1 MRSRPDVRAVLTIL
15 AFIIAIAT
23 TRAHANKVV
32 ITPDTNE
39 LLRALNTDE
48 PTALQAAVIA
58 IEDAPTVPGL
68 ADVLFSAGRAAEDRL
83 HDPARALALYDRILR
98 ELPDAGVAI
107 AAGRRAE
114 SLRAAR
120 DHAREAAQLAELY
133 ALADT
138 LPAVEVERRAQL
150 LIDAAWPGA
159 AEASMLLADWRCRN
173 RNFGGAQ
180 QQYARV
186 VATYPDA
193 EQAGLARRNAA
204 GCAIDA
210 KDWDLAERLAE
221 QLAGHGD
228 LDEAVR
234 VDLMS
239 SIATGR
245 RRAWLYSS
253 SWIALVVAGILL
265 FVSFVEAI
273 VRGGV
278 RAPAWQP
285 PVEVLYIGPVALV
298 LVAASYAIDSLIGP
312 AVIQISAAGLA
323 TAWVSG
329 ATLDLCRRRG
339 RSVRARALGHIVA
352 CAFVVLAVGYI
363 AMTRADLLDML
374 GETVRFGPGA

>member
-1 MRSRPDVRAVLTIL
+1 MTARAFFVVVLL
-15 AFIIAIAT
+15 FAGVV
-23 TRAHANKVV
+23 HANKVV
-32 ITPDTNE
+32 VPPDTNE
-39 LLRALNTDE
+39 LLRALDTDDPKLLE
-48 PTALQAAVIA
+48 AAVIA

-68 ADVLFSAGRAAEDRL
+68 ADVLFSAGRVAEDRL

-120 DHAREAAQLAELY
+120 HHAREAAQLAELY
-133 ALADT
+133 ALADA
-138 LPAVEVERRAQL
+138 LPTSEVERRAKEL
-150 LIDAAWPGA
+150 VDARWPGA
-159 AEASMLLADWRCRN
+159 AEASMLLADWRCRKG
-173 RNFGGAQ
+173 NFGGAQ

-186 VATYPDA
+186 IATYPDT

-210 KDWDLAERLAE
+210 KDWDLAETLAG
-221 QLAGHGD
+221 QLAGQGD

-253 SWIALVVAGILL
+253 SWIALLVAGVLL
-265 FVSFVEAI
+265 LASFVEAI

-285 PVEVLYIGPVALV
+285 PIEVLYIGPVALV

-329 ATLDLCRRRG
+329 ATLDLCRNRERD
-339 RSVRARALGHIVA
+339 VRARALGHIVA

>member
-1 MRSRPDVRAVLTIL
+1 MTARALLVVLCL
-15 AFIIAIAT
+15 FAGV
-23 TRAHANKVV
+23 AHANKVV
-32 ITPDTNE
+32 VPPDTNE
-39 LLRALNTDE
+39 LLRALDTDD
-48 PTALQAAVIA
+48 PTRLDAAVIA

-114 SLRAAR
+114 ILRAAR
-120 DHAREAAQLAELY
+120 EHAREAAQLAQLY
-133 ALADT
+133 AIADA
-138 LPAVEVERRAQL
+138 LPRVEVERRAKL

-159 AEASMLLADWRCRN
+159 PEAAMLLADWRCRN
-173 RNFGGAQ
+173 ADFAGAQ
-180 QQYARV
+180 QQYAHV
-186 VATYPDA
+186 IAVYPDA
-193 EQAGLARRNAA
+193 EQASLARRNAA

-210 KDWDLAERLAE
+210 KDWDLAERLAT

-245 RRAWLYSS
+245 RRDWLYSS
-253 SWIALVVAGILL
+253 SWIALAIAGGLL
-265 FVSFVEAI
+265 LVSFVEAI

-278 RAPAWQP
+278 KRPAWQP
-285 PVEVLYIGPVALV
+285 PVEVMYIGPVALV
-298 LVAASYAIDSLIGP
+298 LVAATYAIDSLIAP
-312 AVIQISAAGLA
+312 AVIQISAAGIA

-329 ATLDLCRRRG
+329 ATLDLCRQRE
-339 RSVRARALGHIVA
+339 RSVRMRALGHVVA
-352 CAFVVLAVGYI
+352 CAFIVLAVGYI